1 MTALIEMP
9 RFLGAGKLLG
19 INVPY
24 DLMIRVLILFSAGL
38 ARHPILSL
46 TIIVGG
52 AFSLFGTLLEF
63 RDGISRLPI
72 TTSSKAWGATHV
84 ELVDNRVGRNLYG
97 SSAHPN
103 SSGDRS
109 PRRLLIGLSPSKR
122 SSVCCD
128 PIETL
133 LY

>member
-1 MTALIEMP
+1 MP

-72 TTSSKAWGATHV
+72 RRRPRHGATHV

>member
-1 MTALIEMP
+1 MTALQFGIALLVNSANDSNF
-9 RFLGAGKLLG
+9 RSFLVDQA
-19 INVPY
+19 N
-24 DLMIRVLILFSAGL
+24 
-38 ARHPILSL
+38 PILSL

-72 TTSSKAWGATHV
+72 QRRPRHGATHV